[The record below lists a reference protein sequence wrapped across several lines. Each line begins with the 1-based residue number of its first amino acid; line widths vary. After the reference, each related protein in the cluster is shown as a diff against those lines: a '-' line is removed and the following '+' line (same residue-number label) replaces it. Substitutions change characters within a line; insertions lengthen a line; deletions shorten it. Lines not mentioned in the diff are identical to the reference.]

1 MPLDEINKKR
11 LADFGKEESYLYP
24 SEDIAKD
31 YSKYED
37 YLGKSTPLPEPE
49 WDDARAKSQSGF
61 EKVLNSTGQMVGT
74 FGTAIASTAAT
85 LVGGAVGLA
94 AETADLALEGDQF
107 NGMDIALNNPIMQ
120 GISNFDK
127 YLKEDLFPTY
137 YTKEQQNSLLSA
149 ATGTDLL
156 NGIGFMASAMLPAA
170 YINKTLGGLAKMAS
184 IAKAG
189 KLEPILDAA
198 FKAGKISNIE
208 RQLISKTALHLDK
221 AGPITGALVG
231 RIGESAM
238 EANGVYENLIANGAS
253 EEEAK
258 DLRNKDFM
266 GNMALAVSDV
276 AQYTRWFRGGGLG
289 ERLIKDGLKTVV
301 KERGKGALLKDLLFE
316 AGQEAGEEGY
326 QFLLQKGAE
335 NSAKGKSYLE
345 GISEASGDLFGTIE
359 GQKSMLL
366 GAILGG
372 GMSSIANVKDA
383 KENKARLQQM
393 ANNLTAN
400 ADTTQ
405 RYITDPETGKKIV
418 NPELTKIATQF
429 AFYEQLKDQALA
441 EGDKD
446 AYDVLEK
453 TQFADLVAA
462 KLESGQYDDFIDE
475 LKNMGESS
483 AEEIES
489 MFGELPTKNGIKMTP
504 IQVAQSKISEAKR
517 VKQQTEGLRL
527 LPQLQNIDNNT
538 MSYIR
543 HKLFAQES
551 LRNQIEDLDSKI
563 AEVQLRQHY
572 PIPVENQELT
582 EPELEPQDEFELKE
596 LVAKKDELVSSF
608 GEIAQEFK
616 QLIAKPKEAEQ
627 QVNDI
632 HEKNIK
638 KAVDNE
644 IKIINKE
651 QDIANEAAKKLE
663 ELKKTAEEPII
674 VQTEQGELNAV
685 MQDGVLVNAETGE
698 PIEEELL
705 SQFKKDVVDEEEIE
719 SEETPEEYDETKENT
734 FLTGPQKPS
743 VHATSTR
750 GLDIEYTTTGSKHYA
765 RDNQSTGLFEY
776 VLHQAH
782 EIITKWF
789 SNPNNTPS
797 DTKKYTAQLTEVPI
811 TQELLD
817 EINNVRASKN
827 NRSSTAGRLPQLT
840 LEDLQLPQ
848 YKPLR
853 MWLYENGKLVKAS
866 EENAIHFHD
875 VDYFFDT
882 QVYTNI
888 MLDENLSNEAKEI
901 AVNKELAKLIE
912 ERTKLVDN
920 LDVAVLTVPTNAGK
934 SNGVLNF
941 LPNLKVG
948 EKFIRRVLPISNL
961 ANQEGNYGIGY
972 VKSINEDG
980 VAIIDYNGDDFDS
993 RRKDLKLGALVFDII
1008 SANGSHLVN
1017 NNITKNKYTPEQ
1029 IDSIAELLIYKV
1041 TSGTDSIKVDGKEF
1055 NIKELLR
1062 SLIYL
1067 GINKNNSEST
1077 IAFSKEGDILIV
1089 GRDKKIDGKYDNSS
1103 KWDKERAI
1111 KDRQGLKK
1119 ALTDMLSTNY
1129 HAYPNPDM
1137 KLLNQKSN
1145 IIVFPTE
1152 INELGEAK
1160 GDIIPIQDFFLNGK
1174 EPMIGTNINP
1184 NIPFIN
1190 SYFNFEINGAGLV
1203 FDVKE
1208 QQAEPY
1214 ASNLEGEIPTDSD
1227 FGFEETKETTTPVT
1241 TDTKADIDL
1250 ISTPVSKIVE
1260 ELSKLN
1266 TLNEKLNWLKNNKL
1280 LSPININGK
1289 EYNTIDYSDRV
1300 MVLMKIGKYNIPFYI
1315 STGQAGKK
1323 NVKAGNW
1330 YAIFGIGVEKGWI
1343 NKGSEEQINNNYGFQ
1358 VFEKLSKILNEGIGV
1373 IQSRE
1378 DNGNGKLKDGIG
1390 FLSDSKQDLEAFNN
1404 SMNLPTKPAGKN
1416 TDTKDFY
1423 DHVNSTLS
1431 LLNNE
1436 LKELAALGTDAK
1448 ADIKKQKE
1456 LENKVKELEEQRKAL
1471 RSEDGSIP
1479 ADKMSEFKRLG
1490 EEINK
1495 AKKAATRG
1503 YSNNSM
1509 LIKRFS
1515 EGADTSVTDPIIL
1528 SAEDRKEAANIIE
1541 QVIQNSKTAE
1551 EALKKIQRFG
1561 YIFDISV
1568 TQNLKKYLDDRFDQN
1583 VPKIGNNKDSFQAWI
1598 YGKTDAEL
1606 DALERKEVTP
1616 EENKVNQQLKENE
1629 INCSNNGKGIKL
1641 NPKPKFNF
1649 KK

>member
-1 MPLDEINKKR
+1 MGELLD
-11 LADFGKEESYLYP
+11 YLK
-24 SEDIAKD
+24 SQNIQAKD
-31 YSKYED
+31 V
-37 YLGKSTPLPEPE
+37 LIPTGQLPKINQPSFSEYNRTY
-49 WDDARAKSQSGF
+49 DADLKDIDFEADSNFSSLEKERNDLRAKQQSGF

-74 FGTAIASTAAT
+74 FGSAIASTAAT
-85 LVGGAVGLA
+85 LVGGAIGLG
-94 AETADLALEGDQF
+94 AEAADLALEGDQF
-107 NGMDIALNNPIMQ
+107 SGMDIALNNPIMK
-120 GISNFDK
+120 GISDFDK
-127 YLKEDLFPTY
+127 YLKEDILPTY

-156 NGIGFMASAMLPAA
+156 NGIGFMASAMLPSGF
-170 YINKTLGGLAKMAS
+170 INGAFGGLAKMAT
-184 IAKAG
+184 IAKLG

-198 FKAGKISNIE
+198 IKAGKITNIE
-208 RQLISKTALHLDK
+208 RGIISSTARYLDK
-221 AGPITGALVG
+221 VGPITGALVG
-231 RIGESAM
+231 RLGESAM
-238 EANGVYENLIANGAS
+238 EANGVYEDLIAKGYS

-258 DLRNKDFM
+258 NQRNNDFM

-289 ERLIKDGLKTVV
+289 ERLVKDGLKTVV
-301 KERGKGALLKDLLFE
+301 KEKGKGALLKDLLFE

-372 GMSSIANVKDA
+372 GMSSIANVKNS
-383 KENKARLQQM
+383 KENKAQLQAM

-418 NPELTKIATQF
+418 NPELTKIATKF

-551 LRNQIEDLDSKI
+551 LRNQIEDVDSKI

-644 IKIINKE
+644 IEIINKE
-651 QDIANEAAKKLE
+651 QDIANEAARKLE
-663 ELKKTAEEPII
+663 ELKKTAEEPIVVTTDSGQI
-674 VQTEQGELNAV
+674 EAV
-685 MQDGVLVNAETGE
+685 MQDGILVNSETGE

-705 SQFKKDVVDEEEIE
+705 NQFKKDVVDEEEIE
-719 SEETPEEYDETKENT
+719 SEQTPEEYEETKND
-734 FLTGPQKPS
+734 FLEGPKKPDTHS
-743 VHATSTR
+743 TSTR
-750 GLDIEYTTTGSKHYA
+750 GLDIDYTESSSGHYA
-765 RDNQSTGLFEY
+765 RDIDNLFQY
-776 VLHQAH
+776 VLYESHKL
-782 EIITKWF
+782 ITKWF
-789 SNPNNTPS
+789 SSPKNTPS
-797 DTKKYTAQLTEVPI
+797 DNKKFTAKLTEEPV
-811 TQELLD
+811 TQQLLD
-817 EINNVRASKN
+817 DINIRRASKN
-827 NRSSTAGRLPQLT
+827 AQTGLYPPLT
-840 LEDLQLPQ
+840 LEDLQSPK
-848 YKPLR
+848 YRPLR
-853 MWLYENGKLVKAS
+853 MRLYENGKLVKES
-866 EENAIHFHD
+866 EDNIIHFHD
-875 VDYFFDT
+875 VDYFYET
-882 QVYTNI
+882 QAYLNI
-888 MLDENLSNEAKEI
+888 LNDEDIIDKQAAINLEI
-901 AVNKELAKLIE
+901 AKLTA
-912 ERTKLVDN
+912 ERTKLVAN
-920 LDVAVLTVPTNAGK
+920 LATVELEVNAK

-941 LPNLKVG
+941 LPNKDG
-948 EKFIRRVLPISNL
+948 IRRVLPIGNL
-961 ANQEGNYGIGY
+961 ANQEGSFGIGY
-972 VKSINEDG
+972 VESIDENGVASIN
-980 VAIIDYNGDDFDS
+980 YNGDSFVS
-993 RRKDLKLGALVFDII
+993 GRKDLKLGALVFDII

-1041 TSGTDSIKVDGKEF
+1041 TSGTDSIKINDKSI

-1111 KDRQGLKK
+1111 KDRQGLKDS
-1119 ALTDMLSTNY
+1119 LIRLLSDNY

-1137 KLLNQKSN
+1137 KILNQKSN
-1145 IIVFPTE
+1145 TIVFPTE

-1190 SYFNFEINGAGLV
+1190 SYFSFNINGEGLV

-1208 QQAEPY
+1208 ENESY

-1227 FGFEETKETTTPVT
+1227 FGFEETKETTTPVS
-1241 TDTKADIDL
+1241 TDAKTEIERRRQ
-1250 ISTPVSKIVE
+1250 E
-1260 ELSKLN
+1260 ELSLIPVTTNKQEIS
-1266 TLNEKLNWLKNNKL
+1266 TFVSGFKSAFDKFSDKMGYDKTDKTSKGKINEIFRKYGYGTSDEINEVEANKIYKDYVKKIHPDKFQDENLKNIANEFITQLNQAKDESNVTALHNIYKL
-1280 LSPININGK
+1280 FI
-1289 EYNTIDYSDRV
+1289 
-1300 MVLMKIGKYNIPFYI
+1300 
-1315 STGQAGKK
+1315 
-1323 NVKAGNW
+1323 
-1330 YAIFGIGVEKGWI
+1330 
-1343 NKGSEEQINNNYGFQ
+1343 
-1358 VFEKLSKILNEGIGV
+1358 
-1373 IQSRE
+1373 
-1378 DNGNGKLKDGIG
+1378 
-1390 FLSDSKQDLEAFNN
+1390 DSK
-1404 SMNLPTKPAGKN
+1404 
-1416 TDTKDFY
+1416 Y
-1423 DHVNSTLS
+1423 
-1431 LLNNE
+1431 
-1436 LKELAALGTDAK
+1436 
-1448 ADIKKQKE
+1448 
-1456 LENKVKELEEQRKAL
+1456 
-1471 RSEDGSIP
+1471 
-1479 ADKMSEFKRLG
+1479 
-1490 EEINK
+1490 
-1495 AKKAATRG
+1495 
-1503 YSNNSM
+1503 
-1509 LIKRFS
+1509 
-1515 EGADTSVTDPIIL
+1515 
-1528 SAEDRKEAANIIE
+1528 
-1541 QVIQNSKTAE
+1541 
-1551 EALKKIQRFG
+1551 
-1561 YIFDISV
+1561 
-1568 TQNLKKYLDDRFDQN
+1568 
-1583 VPKIGNNKDSFQAWI
+1583 
-1598 YGKTDAEL
+1598 DAEL
-1606 DALERKEVTP
+1606 DDLKGKEVTP

-1629 INCSNNGKGIKL
+1629 INCANKGEGVKL
-1641 NPKPKFNF
+1641 DPNAF
-1649 KK
+1649 